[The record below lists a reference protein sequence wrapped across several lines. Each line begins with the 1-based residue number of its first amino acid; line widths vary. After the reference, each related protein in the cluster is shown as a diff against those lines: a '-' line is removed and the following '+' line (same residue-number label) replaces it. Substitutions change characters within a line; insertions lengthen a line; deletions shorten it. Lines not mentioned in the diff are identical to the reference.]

1 MKFMFTLFEQF
12 FEKLNLL
19 YQRRMNIKVLMDYS
33 CVLLINAS
41 MSTDRRKTRSRRA
54 VIHSMTLELLKGDDN
69 DQI

>member
-1 MKFMFTLFEQF
+1 MT
-12 FEKLNLL
+12 
-19 YQRRMNIKVLMDYS
+19 IKVLMDYS

-54 VIHSMTLELLKGDDN
+54 VIHSMTLELLKKDDN